1 MEEVLLLKASRK
13 REHNSRSFL
22 KKMYKILLVEDE
34 KNFAQVLKDY
44 LTMNGFEVTLCENG
58 ERGIEAFRVGS
69 FDLCILDIMMPKKD
83 GFTLSGEIKALNKSV
98 PLIFLTARTLRED
111 MIRGYKT
118 GADDYIVKPFDS
130 ELLLLKIRAILNR
143 NSHAHTNGEQ
153 YLHKIG
159 KFDFNAKMRSL
170 KSDKEIKLSP
180 REAEL
185 LNLLCQHR
193 NDVLLRETALKRI
206 WKEDNYFTG
215 RSMDVYIV
223 KLRKYLAADPSIQI
237 NNLHGNG
244 YCLTV
249 KN

>member
-1 MEEVLLLKASRK
+1 M
-13 REHNSRSFL
+13 H
-22 KKMYKILLVEDE
+22 KILLVEDE

-44 LTMNGFEVTLCENG
+44 LRMNDFDVTLCENG
-58 ERGIEAFRVGS
+58 MLGIEAFRSGS

-83 GFTLSGEIKALNKSV
+83 GFTLSAEIKALNRSV
-98 PLIFLTARTLRED
+98 PVIFLTARGMRED
-111 MIRGYKT
+111 MIRGYKI

-143 NSHAHTNGEQ
+143 SNNAHINGE
-153 YLHKIG
+153 LFIHKIG
-159 KFDFNAKMRSL
+159 SYDFNAKMRSL
-170 KSDKEIKLSP
+170 KGEKEIKLSP
-180 REAEL
+180 KEAEL

-193 NDVLLRETALKRI
+193 NDVLLRETALKQI

-223 KLRKYLAADPSIQI
+223 KLRKYLSADPSIQI

-244 YCLTV
+244 YSLTV
-249 KN
+249 KA